1 MFNMRLTF
9 IFIIALP
16 LFISCSSSKLTASKD
31 FIYLPDHETKILSG
45 KINRTVLESDTTFAW
60 FKENMQWGEADP
72 SAVIAFK
79 KNATKFSLVVVFGT
93 WCHDSNN
100 LLPKL
105 YRLLDKSGYPESK
118 VLLIAVDRNKK
129 AYKNIQAKYNSSNTP
144 TFIVLQNGKEVAR
157 VTEYGKTGFMEKEL
171 GEIIARL

>member
-1 MFNMRLTF
+1 MRLNF
-9 IFIIALP
+9 IVLIALI
-16 LFISCSSSKLTASKD
+16 FFVSCSSSKLTANKD
-31 FIYLPDHETKILSG
+31 FIYLPDHQTKILSG

-72 SAVIAFK
+72 TAVVAFK
-79 KNATKFSLVVVFGT
+79 KNATKFSLVIVFGT

-129 AYKNIQAKYNSSNTP
+129 AYHNIQEKYNITNTP
-144 TFIVLQNGKEVAR
+144 SFLVMQNGKEIGR
-157 VTEYGKTGFMEKEL
+157 VTEYGKTGYMEKEL
-171 GEIIARL
+171 GAIISGL